1 MTESMVAE
9 RLASL
14 EADMKWVKQ
23 MHFIE
28 IISILITLVAVVLKG

>member
-1 MTESMVAE
+1 MKEVAITE

-28 IISILITLVAVVLKG
+28 IVSILVTLIAVVLKV